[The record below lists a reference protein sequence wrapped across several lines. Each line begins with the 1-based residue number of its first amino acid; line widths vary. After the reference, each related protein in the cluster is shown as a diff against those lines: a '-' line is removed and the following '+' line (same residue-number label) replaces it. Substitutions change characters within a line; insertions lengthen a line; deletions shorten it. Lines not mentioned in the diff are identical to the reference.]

1 MPKITFHSALPVGLE
16 SEEEWCD
23 VQLLSDLSPSNI
35 LERCAPLFPEGI
47 SMLGVTA
54 IPLQNKTV
62 PVKMRSYRIAFPK
75 HMPDSPAQEHVKSL
89 LEKFQNCTSLP
100 FDMQRKKGI
109 KTIDLKQVIQSLTI
123 STGNSLLLNL
133 NPAENSVPRVD
144 EIIGEIFE
152 LSGDI
157 RAGLKITKLRT

>member
-1 MPKITFHSALPVGLE
+1 
-16 SEEEWCD
+16 
-23 VQLLSDLSPSNI
+23 
-35 LERCAPLFPEGI
+35 
-47 SMLGVTA
+47 
-54 IPLQNKTV
+54 
-62 PVKMRSYRIAFPK
+62 
-75 HMPDSPAQEHVKSL
+75 
-89 LEKFQNCTSLP
+89 
-100 FDMQRKKGI
+100 MQRKKGI

-133 NPAENSVPRVD
+133 NPAANSVPRVD